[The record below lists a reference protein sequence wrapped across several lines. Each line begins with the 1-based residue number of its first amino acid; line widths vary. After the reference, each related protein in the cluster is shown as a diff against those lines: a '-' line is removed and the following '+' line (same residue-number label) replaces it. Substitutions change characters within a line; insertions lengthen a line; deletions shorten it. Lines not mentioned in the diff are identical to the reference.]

1 MTDWKPGDLCQV
13 RRGKKWAD
21 AEVVSASD
29 PMNDPLY
36 GTRVSVDGR
45 LRWVENKDIRP
56 RQAKRGKLP
65 EPGSGAWTL
74 ANFPTLSAKTSRDL
88 LSQFEEDEPI
98 TTTESEARSLLK
110 PVPKPTTPRDE
121 DYLAHVRRHPCCS
134 CGTTENICAHHVA
147 GGGMGAKCSDYL
159 TAPLCATCHSWWHAK
174 AELPSMASPHPLGVD
189 AAKAVMWEFAAR
201 CLEEWVRR

>member
-13 RRGKKWAD
+13 RRGKKWVD
-21 AEVVSASD
+21 AVVHD
-29 PMNDPLY
+29 ECFGRPKRLMVDGKLRWLGNDPIR
-36 GTRVSVDGR
+36 TR
-45 LRWVENKDIRP
+45 P
-56 RQAKRGKLP
+56 AKRGKLP
-65 EPGSGAWTL
+65 EPPIDMAD
-74 ANFPTLSAKTSRDL
+74 AMASAIV
-88 LSQFEEDEPI
+88 E
-98 TTTESEARSLLK
+98 EARWNRIAEEQRKAALK
-110 PVPKPTTPRDE
+110 PVPKPTTARDGS
-121 DYLAHVRRHPCCS
+121 YLDHVRSKPCCS
-134 CGTTENICAHHVA
+134 CGAPPRSHAHHVA